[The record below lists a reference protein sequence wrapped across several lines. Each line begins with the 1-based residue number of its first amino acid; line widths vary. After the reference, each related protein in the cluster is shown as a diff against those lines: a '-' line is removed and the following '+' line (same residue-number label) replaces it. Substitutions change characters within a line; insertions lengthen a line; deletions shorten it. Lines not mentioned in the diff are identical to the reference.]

1 MIKAYLIKLVTVV
14 QNVDGSVKV
23 LMWSKACNLN
33 RHMVAKLL
41 TVVLPQLTVVLLQA
55 LPYSQPVVRGNC
67 IHWQIISCLACSSR
81 KRFAFRSW
89 YCI

>member
-41 TVVLPQLTVVLLQA
+41 TVVLPQLTVVLL
-55 LPYSQPVVRGNC
+55 
-67 IHWQIISCLACSSR
+67 
-81 KRFAFRSW
+81 
-89 YCI
+89 